1 MWNRRTPGR
10 VTRAASMGLDL
21 LRGWRAAV
29 RALPEAEVPMAGSMS
44 ERLNA
49 AADALDRAAAD
60 ADRAAGRFAEA
71 RLESTPWG
79 ISAPAREIAAR
90 WEAALAARDVDAR
103 ILGDATSDLA
113 GQLRMAARG
122 HHHRPTI
129 ATALLS

>member
-1 MWNRRTPGR
+1 
-10 VTRAASMGLDL
+10 
-21 LRGWRAAV
+21 
-29 RALPEAEVPMAGSMS
+29 MAGSTS

-60 ADRAAGRFAEA
+60 ADRAAGRFSEA

-79 ISAPAREIAAR
+79 ISEPAREIAAR